1 MTPLRDQMRP
11 FLSEAVQSSY
21 RYFSVHFMTFVRH
34 LDSKRILL
42 QVWAYEKLGLVAPV
56 SDDQIGCYRSNH
68 FQRCRMLINFRH
80 DWDHSI
86 MPFTNARFIRWTC
99 PWWRLSRMTVETHL
113 VRYVIY
119 CSLSHSMAYFP
130 DRIARQFMQTQGI
143 PVLQSF
149 AVSPLSRLLIERM
162 NTRWTT
168 RVRHLIVSP
177 RDVSAVPGYVDWL
190 QSQEG

>member
-1 MTPLRDQMRP
+1 MS
-11 FLSEAVQSSY
+11 FA
-21 RYFSVHFMTFVRH
+21 
-34 LDSKRILL
+34 
-42 QVWAYEKLGLVAPV
+42 
-56 SDDQIGCYRSNH
+56 
-68 FQRCRMLINFRH
+68 
-80 DWDHSI
+80 
-86 MPFTNARFIRWTC
+86 NARSVRWTC

-143 PVLQSF
+143 PVFQNF
-149 AVSPLSRLLIERM
+149 AVSPLSHLLIEKM
-162 NTRWTT
+162 STRWTT

-177 RDVSAVPGYVDWL
+177 RDVSVIPGYVDWL

>member
-1 MTPLRDQMRP
+1 MNWVYDTATRPDVTISLRGCP
-11 FLSEAVQSSY
+11 
-21 RYFSVHFMTFVRH
+21 
-34 LDSKRILL
+34 ILL

-68 FQRCRMLINFRH
+68 FQRRRMLINFRH
-80 DWDHSI
+80 DWGHSI

-99 PWWRLSRMTVETHL
+99 PWWRLTRMTVETHL

-143 PVLQSF
+143 PVPQSF
-149 AVSPLSRLLIERM
+149 AVSLLSHLLIE
-162 NTRWTT
+162 NEHKVDDAGPTSDCLSSGCFCSTR
-168 RVRHLIVSP
+168 LC
-177 RDVSAVPGYVDWL
+177 
-190 QSQEG
+190 